1 METVRAQTDLQHEID
16 SLPLVD
22 THEHLHKEDRW
33 VGDGPDIL
41 QDLFGNYA
49 TSDLLVAG
57 APPVAVERL
66 LDSSAGDLGSRFLPV
81 RDAWEAIQLTGYG
94 EAVRLIAREIYG
106 LEELTVDGLEA
117 AQVTL
122 TSLRRPGERL
132 RLLRDVARLDH
143 VQIDDFEPACL
154 PDASGPDF
162 FLYDISWEKLASGD
176 VTGLDVSS
184 LNEMRAVIG
193 EVFERYAACAIAVK
207 TQHAYF
213 RTLAWRER
221 SDDEASL
228 ALTAVLAGGNV
239 DESARLALG
248 DWCLA
253 RAAELAAEHDLPL
266 KIHTGHL
273 AGTGSMSVDRVRPS
287 HLCGLLA
294 RYPETRFVLMHISY
308 PYSDELISIAKHFPN
323 VWVDLC
329 WAWSINPYSATDFVR
344 RFLHAVPANKL
355 FAYGGDTS
363 WPTASVAYAAQ
374 ARRGLA
380 RALEAEVA
388 AGDLTERQAIAVA
401 HRVMRDNQYACFDIE
416 GTREAVYRAAS

>member
-1 METVRAQTDLQHEID
+1 VSDLSDLQHEID

-49 TSDLLVAG
+49 TSELLVAG
-57 APPVAVERL
+57 APPDAVERL

-117 AQVTL
+117 AQVIL

-143 VQIDDFEPACL
+143 VQVDDFEPACL
-154 PDASGPDF
+154 PDASGLDF

-184 LNEMRAVIG
+184 LDELRAVLG
-193 EVFERYAACAIAVK
+193 GVFERYAACAIAVK

-213 RTLAWRER
+213 RTLAWAER
-221 SDDEASL
+221 SDDEASRAL
-228 ALTAVLAGGNV
+228 APVLAGGDV
-239 DESARLALG
+239 DESA
-248 DWCLA
+248 CLA
-253 RAAELAAEHDLPL
+253 PL

-273 AGTGSMSVDRVRPS
+273 AGTGSMLVDRVRPS
-287 HLCGLLA
+287 HLCALLA

-329 WAWSINPYSATDFVR
+329 WAWSINPHSATDFVR
-344 RFLHAVPANKL
+344 RFLHAVPVNKL
-355 FAYGGDTS
+355 FAYGGDTG

-416 GTREAVYRAAS
+416 GTRAAVHRAASGTG